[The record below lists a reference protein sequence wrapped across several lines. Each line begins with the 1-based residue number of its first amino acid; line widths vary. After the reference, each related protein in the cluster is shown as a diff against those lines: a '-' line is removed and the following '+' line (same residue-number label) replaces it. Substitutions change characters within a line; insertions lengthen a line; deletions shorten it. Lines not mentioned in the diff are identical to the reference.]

1 MPSTRLYSISVNFAD
16 RNHCVKIL
24 SRQTNRF
31 ELICGLPRQQAP
43 DSRHPLDWFRRIP
56 AEVYPTRPPHANAE
70 STPHS
75 TLYKIQRGGGTS
87 RTPDRNRLLTMA
99 HIYHIPA
106 VVEGSYVD
114 GKRSTHPT
122 VFPKSEVFEGFNAPS
137 RFEGHVL
144 DLEVLGI
151 SGAF

>member
-1 MPSTRLYSISVNFAD
+1 
-16 RNHCVKIL
+16 
-24 SRQTNRF
+24 
-31 ELICGLPRQQAP
+31 
-43 DSRHPLDWFRRIP
+43 
-56 AEVYPTRPPHANAE
+56 
-70 STPHS
+70 
-75 TLYKIQRGGGTS
+75 
-87 RTPDRNRLLTMA
+87 MA

-114 GKRSTHPT
+114 GKRSTHTT

-151 SGAF
+151 FRGVLRMLTGRNDS